1 MGFFDFLFGS
11 GNDSES
17 NENGAKYTEKT
28 TITHD
33 DGIKRTEHD
42 FIVKRDNE
50 GNTRTYHG
58 YGGKSGSHTTEHKD
72 GSVHRK
78 E

>member
-1 MGFFDFLFGS
+1 MGLFDFLFGS
-11 GNDSES
+11 GDSNES
-17 NENGAKYTEKT
+17 NGKWAEHTEKT

-33 DGIKRTEHD
+33 DGIKKTEHD
-42 FIVKRDNE
+42 FFVKRNE
-50 GNTRTYHG
+50 DGNTRTYHG

-72 GSVHRK
+72 GSMHRK